1 MTQLH
6 KHLIV
11 RADIGWCPQEED
23 LNKISDWFRSLIK
36 KIDMKLLAGPY
47 TTYVNEKDN
56 KGMTSVAIIETSHI
70 ALHIW
75 DEVSPGLMQL
85 DVYSCADFNPPDVFD
100 KVNELFQTIKMEYKF
115 LDREKELVEVKIKG
129 FFFDKRLLFL
139 RAYDRIGFL
148 NRGSQI
154 RILQSA
160 P

>member
-1 MTQLH
+1 MTQQH

-23 LNKISDWFRSLIK
+23 LNKISDWIRGLIK

-47 TTYVNEKDN
+47 TTYVSEKGN

-115 LDREKELVEVKIKG
+115 LDREKELVDVKV
-129 FFFDKRLLFL
+129 
-139 RAYDRIGFL
+139 
-148 NRGSQI
+148 
-154 RILQSA
+154 
-160 P
+160 

>member
-1 MTQLH
+1 MTQRH

-11 RADIGWCPQEED
+11 RADIGWCPQEEN
-23 LNKISDWFRSLIK
+23 LNKISDWIRSLIK

-115 LDREKELVEVKIKG
+115 LDREKELVEVKV
-129 FFFDKRLLFL
+129 
-139 RAYDRIGFL
+139 
-148 NRGSQI
+148 
-154 RILQSA
+154 
-160 P
+160 

>member
-1 MTQLH
+1 MTQQH

-11 RADIGWCPQEED
+11 RADIGWDPQEED
-23 LNKISDWFRSLIK
+23 LNKISDWIRSLIK

-47 TTYVNEKDN
+47 TTYVNEKGN

-115 LDREKELVEVKIKG
+115 LDREKELV
-129 FFFDKRLLFL
+129 
-139 RAYDRIGFL
+139 
-148 NRGSQI
+148 
-154 RILQSA
+154 
-160 P
+160 

>member
-1 MTQLH
+1 MTQQH

-11 RADIGWCPQEED
+11 RADIGWCPQEEN
-23 LNKISDWFRSLIK
+23 LNIISDWIRSLIK

-47 TTYVNEKDN
+47 TTYVNEKGN

-115 LDREKELVEVKIKG
+115 LDREKKLVEVKV
-129 FFFDKRLLFL
+129 
-139 RAYDRIGFL
+139 
-148 NRGSQI
+148 
-154 RILQSA
+154 
-160 P
+160 

>member
-1 MTQLH
+1 MTQQH

-23 LNKISDWFRSLIK
+23 LNKISDWIRSLIK

-56 KGMTSVAIIETSHI
+56 KGMTSIAIIETSHI

-115 LDREKELVEVKIKG
+115 LDREKELVEVKI
-129 FFFDKRLLFL
+129 
-139 RAYDRIGFL
+139 
-148 NRGSQI
+148 
-154 RILQSA
+154 
-160 P
+160 

>member
-1 MTQLH
+1 MTQQH

-23 LNKISDWFRSLIK
+23 LNKISDWIRGLIK

-47 TTYVNEKDN
+47 TTYVNEKGN

-85 DVYSCADFNPPDVFD
+85 DVYSCANFNPPDVFD
-100 KVNELFQTIKMEYKF
+100 KINALFQTIKMEYKF
-115 LDREKELVEVKIKG
+115 LDREKELVEVKV
-129 FFFDKRLLFL
+129 
-139 RAYDRIGFL
+139 
-148 NRGSQI
+148 
-154 RILQSA
+154 
-160 P
+160 

>member
-1 MTQLH
+1 MTQQH

-11 RADIGWCPQEED
+11 RADISWCPQEEN
-23 LNKISDWFRSLIK
+23 LNKISDWIRSLIK

-47 TTYVNEKDN
+47 TTYVSEKGN

-115 LDREKELVEVKIKG
+115 LDREKELVEVKV
-129 FFFDKRLLFL
+129 
-139 RAYDRIGFL
+139 
-148 NRGSQI
+148 
-154 RILQSA
+154 
-160 P
+160 

>member
-1 MTQLH
+1 MTQRH

-23 LNKISDWFRSLIK
+23 LNKISDWIRSLIK

-47 TTYVNEKDN
+47 TTYVSEKGN

-85 DVYSCADFNPPDVFD
+85 DVYSCANFNPPDVFD
-100 KVNELFQTIKMEYKF
+100 KINALFQTIKMEYKF
-115 LDREKELVEVKIKG
+115 LDREKELVEVKV
-129 FFFDKRLLFL
+129 
-139 RAYDRIGFL
+139 
-148 NRGSQI
+148 
-154 RILQSA
+154 
-160 P
+160 

>member
-1 MTQLH
+1 MTQQH

-11 RADIGWCPQEED
+11 RADIGWCPQEEN
-23 LNKISDWFRSLIK
+23 LNIISDWIRSLIK

-47 TTYVNEKDN
+47 TTYVNEKGN

-115 LDREKELVEVKIKG
+115 LDREKKLVEIKV
-129 FFFDKRLLFL
+129 
-139 RAYDRIGFL
+139 
-148 NRGSQI
+148 
-154 RILQSA
+154 
-160 P
+160 

>member
-1 MTQLH
+1 MTQQH

-23 LNKISDWFRSLIK
+23 LNKISDWIRSLIK
-36 KIDMKLLAGPY
+36 KIEMKLLAGPY
-47 TTYVNEKDN
+47 TTYVNEKGN

-75 DEVSPGLMQL
+75 DEESPGLMQL

-115 LDREKELVEVKIKG
+115 LDREKELVEVKV
-129 FFFDKRLLFL
+129 
-139 RAYDRIGFL
+139 
-148 NRGSQI
+148 
-154 RILQSA
+154 
-160 P
+160 

>member
-1 MTQLH
+1 MTQQH

-11 RADIGWCPQEED
+11 LADIGWCPQEED
-23 LNKISDWFRSLIK
+23 LNKISDWIRSLIK
-36 KIDMKLLAGPY
+36 KIEMKLLAGPY
-47 TTYVNEKDN
+47 TTYVNEKGN

-115 LDREKELVEVKIKG
+115 LDREKELVEVKV
-129 FFFDKRLLFL
+129 
-139 RAYDRIGFL
+139 
-148 NRGSQI
+148 
-154 RILQSA
+154 
-160 P
+160 

>member
-1 MTQLH
+1 MTLRH

-23 LNKISDWFRSLIK
+23 LNKISDWIRGLIK

-85 DVYSCADFNPPDVFD
+85 DVYSCANFNPPDVFD
-100 KVNELFQTIKMEYKF
+100 KINALFQTIKMEYKF
-115 LDREKELVEVKIKG
+115 LDREKELVEVKV
-129 FFFDKRLLFL
+129 
-139 RAYDRIGFL
+139 
-148 NRGSQI
+148 
-154 RILQSA
+154 
-160 P
+160 

>member
-1 MTQLH
+1 MTQQH

-23 LNKISDWFRSLIK
+23 LNKISDWIRSLIK

-47 TTYVNEKDN
+47 TTYVGEKGN

-115 LDREKELVEVKIKG
+115 LDREKELVEV
-129 FFFDKRLLFL
+129 RV
-139 RAYDRIGFL
+139 
-148 NRGSQI
+148 
-154 RILQSA
+154 
-160 P
+160 

>member
-1 MTQLH
+1 MTQQH

-23 LNKISDWFRSLIK
+23 LNKISDWIRSLIT

-47 TTYVNEKDN
+47 TTYVNEKGN

-115 LDREKELVEVKIKG
+115 LDREKELVEVKV
-129 FFFDKRLLFL
+129 
-139 RAYDRIGFL
+139 
-148 NRGSQI
+148 
-154 RILQSA
+154 
-160 P
+160 

>member
-1 MTQLH
+1 MTQQH

-23 LNKISDWFRSLIK
+23 LNKISDWIRSLIK

-47 TTYVNEKDN
+47 TTYVGEKGN

-115 LDREKELVEVKIKG
+115 LDREKKLVEVKV
-129 FFFDKRLLFL
+129 
-139 RAYDRIGFL
+139 
-148 NRGSQI
+148 
-154 RILQSA
+154 
-160 P
+160 

>member
-1 MTQLH
+1 MTQQH

-23 LNKISDWFRSLIK
+23 LNKISDWIRSLIK

-47 TTYVNEKDN
+47 TTYVDEKGN

-115 LDREKELVEVKIKG
+115 LDREKELVEVKV
-129 FFFDKRLLFL
+129 
-139 RAYDRIGFL
+139 
-148 NRGSQI
+148 
-154 RILQSA
+154 
-160 P
+160 